1 MKGCAAMEGWGSLAG
16 RILLAL
22 IFILSGYG
30 KIGSF
35 SQTAAYMASKGLPMP
50 ELLLVITIVIEL
62 LGGLMIAA
70 GVYARIAAFVIFL
83 WLLPTT
89 FVFHAFWDVEPG
101 QMQNQFNHFMKN
113 VSIMGAMLLVSAL
126 GAGPLRIGG
135 DACEDRER

>member
-1 MKGCAAMEGWGSLAG
+1 MTPCATLHPWAMLAG
-16 RILLAL
+16 RVLLAL
-22 IFILSGYG
+22 LFILSGYG

-35 SQTAAYMASKGLPMP
+35 SPTAAYMASKQLPMP

-70 GVYARIAAFVIFL
+70 GVYARLAAFVIFL

-89 FVFHAFWDVEPG
+89 FVFHAFWAADAA

-113 VSIMGAMLLVSAL
+113 VSIMGGLLLLA
-126 GAGPLRIGG
+126 GAGAGRFRLGPEA
-135 DACEDRER
+135 D